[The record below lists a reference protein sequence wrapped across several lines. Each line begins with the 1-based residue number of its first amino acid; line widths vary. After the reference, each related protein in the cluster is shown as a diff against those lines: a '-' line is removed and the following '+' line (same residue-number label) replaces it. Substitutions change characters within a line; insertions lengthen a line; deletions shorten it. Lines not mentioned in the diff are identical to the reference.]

1 MFVDSLGN
9 GLITLDVPKRF
20 RSRLQPAICSFPLVR
35 RPGTR
40 LLLPL
45 ALLALLP
52 ASGCGGSSDDG
63 SRPAPAVA
71 EFPSAKGK
79 TIGDLLHDPGAKPSK
94 LVIAPATQTFD
105 VGENRYAFGVFT
117 RGQEQISDADV
128 ALYFAKDGK
137 GPVIGPLP
145 AQVTSLETKPAYRA
159 TGASGPGEATT
170 VYVVP
175 KVDFNRNGPWLAIAV
190 LKGNDGLE
198 VTRLTATPVVG
209 EFPQIPADGEKAP
222 VIHTPTAA
230 EVGGDL
236 ATIDTRVP
244 PDQMHQVDFADV
256 VGKKPVVLVFAT
268 PALCQSRVC
277 GPVVDAAQQV
287 ADSYKG
293 RADFI
298 HMEIWNDNEIGK
310 GPRPQVEAF
319 NLESEPWAFLIDRN
333 GIVRDRIEGAFG
345 VSELEEAMRKIVSG

>member
-1 MFVDSLGN
+1 VDSLGK
-9 GLITLDVPKRF
+9 GLTTLDVPVSL
-20 RSRLQPAICSFPLVR
+20 RSRLRFAICSFPEVR
-35 RPGTR
+35 RPGLCS
-40 LLLPL
+40 LLLL
-45 ALLALLP
+45 ASLSALFV
-52 ASGCGGSSDDG
+52 AGCGGGSSDQ
-63 SRPAPAVA
+63 SRSAPAA
-71 EFPSAKGK
+71 TEFPSAKGK
-79 TIGDLLHDPGAKPSK
+79 TIGDLLHDPDAKPSK

-117 RGQEQISDADV
+117 RGQEQVDDADV

-159 TGASGPGEATT
+159 TGAGGPSEATT

-175 KVDFNRNGPWLAIAV
+175 KVDFKRNGPWLAIAM
-190 LKGNDGLE
+190 LKGDDGLE
-198 VTRLTATPVVG
+198 ATRVTATPVVG
-209 EFPQIPADGEKAP
+209 QFPLIPGDGEKAP

-236 ATIDTRVP
+236 AKIDTRVP
-244 PDQMHQVDFADV
+244 ADQMHEVDFADV

-268 PALCQSRVC
+268 PALCQTRVC
-277 GPVVDAAQQV
+277 GPVVDVAQQV
-287 ADSYKG
+287 ADSYQGK
-293 RADFI
+293 AEFI
-298 HMEIWNDNEIGK
+298 HMEIWNDNDIAK

-319 NLESEPWAFLIDRN
+319 NLESEPWAFLIDRK

-345 VSELEEAMRKIVSG
+345 VSELEEAMRKIVPG